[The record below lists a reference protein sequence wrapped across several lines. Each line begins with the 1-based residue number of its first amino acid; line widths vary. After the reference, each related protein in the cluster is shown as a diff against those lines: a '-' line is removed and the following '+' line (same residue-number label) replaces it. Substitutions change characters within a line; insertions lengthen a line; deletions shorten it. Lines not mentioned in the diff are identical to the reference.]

1 MTASSLRPMFRDQL
15 VARVESVQTNLF
27 QAASHLLR
35 VDGKAIRPRC
45 VQLIGRLNGD
55 EPGDAHDRL
64 AEAVEILHVGSLI
77 HDDILDEA
85 EVRRGVDAV
94 HARFGN
100 KSAVLAGDY
109 LLSRSCG
116 LIAGLGVQALNL
128 RMSEVLAGLCEGE
141 FQQDEQRF
149 RLDVTIDQYLD
160 RVALKTSGPFELA
173 CEGAAILSG
182 HHSSQVQQAR
192 RFGYHLGR
200 LFQMY
205 DDLIDF
211 ASSAVAAGKPV
222 GQDLL
227 AGQLTLPVIL
237 SLRHPERGP
246 VLRGLLDP
254 FPTELQPALTELLA
268 DPGVVEDAAHALVRE
283 ADMARRCLEAYPD
296 GPVRAELEG
305 YLDRMIEAARTL
317 GGHQPLETVELAQH
331 GV

>member
-1 MTASSLRPMFRDQL
+1 VNASSLRPTFRDQL
-15 VARVESVQTNLF
+15 VERVESRRASLF
-27 QAASHLLR
+27 EAASHLLR

-45 VQLIGRLNGD
+45 VQLIARLGGD
-55 EPGDAHDRL
+55 EPLEAHERL

-85 EVRRGVDAV
+85 EVRRGVEAV

-100 KSAVLAGDY
+100 KAAVLAGDF

-128 RMSEVLAGLCEGE
+128 RMAEVLSGLCEGE
-141 FQQDEQRF
+141 FQQDEQRY
-149 RLDVTIDQYLD
+149 RLDVTLEEYLE

-173 CEGAAILSG
+173 CEGAALLSG
-182 HHSSQVQQAR
+182 HAPDQVQQAR

-205 DDLIDF
+205 DDLLDF
-211 ASSAVAAGKPV
+211 SASAVTAGKPV

-237 SLRHPERGP
+237 TLRHPERGP
-246 VLRGLLDP
+246 RLRALLDP
-254 FPTELQPALTELLA
+254 YPVELTPELSAILTDPAVLA
-268 DPGVVEDAAHALVRE
+268 DTAAALVRE
-283 ADMARRCLEAYPD
+283 AEMARRCLEVYPSS
-296 GPVRAELEG
+296 PVRSELEA
-305 YLDRMIEAARTL
+305 YLDRMVEAARMV
-317 GGHQPLETVELAQH
+317 GGENSLVTVELAPH